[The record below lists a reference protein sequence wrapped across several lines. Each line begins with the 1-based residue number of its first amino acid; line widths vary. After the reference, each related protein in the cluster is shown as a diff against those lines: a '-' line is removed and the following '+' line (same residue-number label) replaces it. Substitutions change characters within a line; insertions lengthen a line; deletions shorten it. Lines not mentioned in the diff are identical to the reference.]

1 MSIMDDITSA
11 LNGVA
16 SAFPEFT
23 GTVKTKDGTEKTVF
37 FTSMSKTMEA
47 GVEGFLNQTVSD
59 FKMLQANVPETGMSV
74 GDILTLTDTRI
85 NKTYSIR
92 ILNIMTTLNFCKFY
106 FENRIN

>member
-23 GTVKTKDGTEKTVF
+23 GKVTTKNGDERTVI

-47 GVEGFLNQTVSD
+47 GNEGFLNQTISD
-59 FKMLQANVPETGMSV
+59 FKMLQSDIPEKGMEV
-74 GDILTLTDTRI
+74 GDRLTLLDTRL
-85 NKTYSIR
+85 NKAYSIE
-92 ILNIMTTLNFCKFY
+92 IVNVTSTLNFCKF
-106 FENRIN
+106 FFKNM